1 MMEILPT
8 NHINRAVEIGIMSES
23 EEPAPEADI
32 APVKK
37 EKKKRLKGLAGMI
50 SNLLTPVNDSQR
62 FQEVFADD
70 VITFVVAAIDLP
82 PAAVIHVDKGTLTV
96 QDAPLEEVKK
106 IKANGKLVG
115 KMDIIMGVTS
125 GKIGAIGA
133 FFKGKI
139 KVKGVKNILKLK
151 RIFVYA
157 MRQIKAGAAPN
168 PAPKPPETS

>member
-1 MMEILPT
+1 MEILPI
-8 NHINRAVEIGIMSES
+8 NHINRAVEIVIMSES

-32 APVKK
+32 APEKK
-37 EKKKRLKGLAGMI
+37 ERKKRLKGLAGMI
-50 SNLLTPVNDSQR
+50 GNLLKAANDSDR
-62 FQEVFADD
+62 FKEVFAEE
-70 VITFVVAAIDLP
+70 VITFVVAATDLP
-82 PAAVIHVDKGTLTV
+82 PAAVIKVDKGKVEVTDL
-96 QDAPLEEVKK
+96 PLEEVKK
-106 IKANGKLVG
+106 FKADGKLVG
-115 KMDIIMGVTS
+115 KMDIIMGVAS

-133 FFKGKI
+133 YFKGKI